1 MSALP
6 SQLEA
11 ATTVLRRVPPT
22 CSSRRRRRA
31 PQGTITRCSP
41 TGREAWRAQIGVHA
55 VLVPQLLD
63 PGTYDP
69 TVVNL
74 SAWGRCASWPMRCRR
89 QRASCRTGQ
98 RNDRSHPGLAQSA
111 QDLRPPGSVGKRQWT
126 CRASARRGPDPRDAG
141 RGLDRVDQGPGPGHR
156 QIGCEAVDADLHG
169 LADRRGIGGH
179 PVVGAAVRPV
189 RATRRQR
196 RITAPPERC
205 GSLYREQETRL
216 PASRIE
222 RSRVVP

>member
-31 PQGTITRCSP
+31 PQGTMTRCSP

-74 SAWGRCASWPMRCRR
+74 SAWGDAQAGQCAAGGNAQAAGP
-89 QRASCRTGQ
+89 ASGVT
-98 RNDRSHPGLAQSA
+98 DSIPGLRS
-111 QDLRPPGSVGKRQWT
+111 LPRTSGPPGAWVNGSGLAGPRHGEVPTRVM
-126 CRASARRGPDPRDAG
+126 RAGALTGWIR
-141 RGLDRVDQGPGPGHR
+141 GPGPGHR

-179 PVVGAAVRPV
+179 PVVGAAVR
-189 RATRRQR
+189 AG
-196 RITAPPERC
+196 A
-205 GSLYREQETRL
+205 
-216 PASRIE
+216 
-222 RSRVVP
+222 